1 MILQLHPA
9 AHIQELLRSVFGYSR
24 VHWDYFRNTHLKF
37 GEVLPKFWFS
47 KFPCDLKKE
56 YLQSMFDLEE
66 HLQEFQNNLFENLVK
81 CCQNSDFEN

>member
-1 MILQLHPA
+1 MHFQEFIGTIL
-9 AHIQELLRSVFGYSR
+9 ETTY
-24 VHWDYFRNTHLKF
+24 LKF

-47 KFPCDLKKE
+47 KFTCDLKKE
-56 YLQSMFDLEE
+56 CLQSVFNLEE